1 MPIKIQNTQTR
12 RTYEIDED
20 AKLFYHVLEPIKQKR
35 LLFANMINGKVDQDH
50 IFEMSYDFM
59 AEMLE
64 GWEGIIDEA
73 TDKPIEFKKELITI
87 IPLEVAVDFVIKVV
101 MPSFADLITSA
112 NKILPKDAKGD
123 PIAVAET
130 TEGNSEPM

>member
-1 MPIKIQNTQTR
+1 MPLKIQNTETR

-20 AKLFYHVLEPIKQKR
+20 AKLFYHILEPIKQKR
-35 LLFANMINGKVDQDH
+35 LLFANMINGKINQDRM
-50 IFEMSYDFM
+50 FEMSYDFM

-73 TDKPIEFKKELITI
+73 YDKPIEFKKELINI
-87 IPLEVAVDFVIKVV
+87 IPLEIAIDFVVKAVI
-101 MPSFADLITSA
+101 PSFSDLVSSA

-123 PIAVAET
+123 PIKIAET
-130 TEGNSEPM
+130 TEGN

>member
-1 MPIKIQNTQTR
+1 MPLKIQNTQTR

-35 LLFANMINGKVDQDH
+35 LLFANMINGKIDQDR

-59 AEMLE
+59 EEMLE

-73 TDKPIEFKKELITI
+73 DDKPIEFKKELINI
-87 IPLEVAVDFVIKVV
+87 IPLEIAVDFVVKVV
-101 MPSFADLITSA
+101 MPSFSDLVSSA

-123 PIAVAET
+123 PIKIADT
-130 TEGNSEPM
+130 KEGN